1 MLHPIPPRERRDVF
15 LRDLF
20 TLLLISKFILFMGNY
35 LNKFDLDDY
44 EVEQYMDSLN
54 GDED

>member
-15 LRDLF
+15 LRDIF

-54 GDED
+54 GGKD

>member
-1 MLHPIPPRERRDVF
+1 MLHPIPPRERRGVF

-20 TLLLISKFILFMGNY
+20 TLLIIKRKVLFMGNY

-54 GDED
+54 GGKD